1 MILECGDLERA
12 LHTPELMPDM
22 RAHAEQCA
30 ACRQQL
36 YLWQE
41 ISRLAPGLHEE
52 WESPFLW
59 PRIQAT
65 LAAEPARHGVRGHLP
80 WWRWA
85 LAATAVLALAAVLLQ
100 SGLKPGLQSEL
111 RSGPG
116 AKSANREF
124 LTESALREV
133 QQAER
138 AYARSIEK
146 LVAVAA
152 QNLESSSSPAAAA
165 YRERLTLLDSGI
177 AELQTTVER
186 NRYNTYLRTELA
198 GLYRQKQQTLQE
210 WLQNANH
217 N

>member
-12 LHTPELMPDM
+12 LRTPELMPDM

-30 ACRQQL
+30 ACREQL
-36 YLWQE
+36 YLWDE

-59 PRIQAT
+59 PRIQAN
-65 LAAEPARHGVRGHLP
+65 LAAEPTHRRTP

-85 LAATAVLALAAVLLQ
+85 LAAAALVFLAAMLQ
-100 SGLKPGLQSEL
+100 PWWNGKP
-111 RSGPG
+111 
-116 AKSANREF
+116 ANREL
-124 LTESALREV
+124 LTESALQEV
-133 QQAER
+133 QQAEK

-146 LVAVAA
+146 LSAVAA
-152 QNLESSSSPAAAA
+152 PKLERSSSPAAAA
-165 YRERLTLLDSGI
+165 YREKLILLDSGI
-177 AELQTTVER
+177 AELKATVES
-186 NRYNTYLRTELA
+186 NRYNTYLQLELA
-198 GLYRQKQQTLQE
+198 SLYRQKQQTLQE

>member
-12 LHTPELMPDM
+12 LRTPELMPDM

-41 ISRLAPGLHEE
+41 ISRLAPGLHED

-59 PRIQAT
+59 PRIQAS
-65 LAAEPARHGVRGHLP
+65 LAEDPAGHGARRRLP

-85 LAATAVLALAAVLLQ
+85 LAATAVIALAAVMLQ
-100 SGLKPGLQSEL
+100 PWMQWGLQSAPN
-111 RSGPG
+111 G
-116 AKSANREF
+116 KSANREF
-124 LTESALREV
+124 LTENALQEV

-138 AYARSIEK
+138 AYTRSIEK
-146 LVAVAA
+146 LSVVAS
-152 QNLESSSSPAAAA
+152 QNLERSLSPTAAA
-165 YRERLTLLDSGI
+165 YREKLTMLDSGI
-177 AELQTTVER
+177 AELKATVDS
-186 NRYNTYLRTELA
+186 NRYNTYLRMELA
-198 GLYRQKQQTLQE
+198 ALYRQKQQTLQE